1 MGAKLDAKD
10 NNGDTPFHNLWNDSS
25 KVLMLMRYGASL
37 KIRNQ
42 DGLTPLE
49 CVLKVDSTFS
59 FDVRMPHFK
68 VISYNEMMWM
78 NVYSL
83 TFTNDEI

>member
-1 MGAKLDAKD
+1 MHSFSVWNIFIGLQLKLT
-10 NNGDTPFHNLWNDSS
+10 NFHIFLL
-25 KVLMLMRYGASL
+25 VPHVYCE
-37 KIRNQ
+37 

-49 CVLKVDSTFS
+49 CALKGGSIFS
-59 FDVRMPHFK
+59 SEVRMPHFK